1 VINYS
6 LVSLNVSF
14 LFFVTAVG
22 NMFDWL
28 KKIFMRDKTN
38 DFVDEDID
46 QEYELEMDM
55 YDNFEK
61 QICMEIVENYCI
73 ANALALS
80 QFNDTIVVNFVDFES
95 YVSNEIVRLTRN
107 FKNVINEETY
117 DILIECFGSEALVLD
132 LIYTKLLHYYMVF
145 RFGVDL
151 E

>member
-1 VINYS
+1 M
-6 LVSLNVSF
+6 LVF
-14 LFFVTAVG
+14 YFFMTAVR

-46 QEYELEMDM
+46 QEYELEIDMD
-55 YDNFEK
+55 DSFKK

-80 QFNDTIVVNFVDFES
+80 QFNDTIVGNFADFES
-95 YVSNEIVRLTRN
+95 YISNEIVRLTRN

-132 LIYTKLLHYYMVF
+132 LIYTKLLHYYMAF

>member
-1 VINYS
+1 
-6 LVSLNVSF
+6 
-14 LFFVTAVG
+14 
-22 NMFDWL
+22 MFDWL

-46 QEYELEMDM
+46 QEYELEMYMD
-55 YDNFEK
+55 DNLK

-80 QFNDTIVVNFVDFES
+80 QFNDTIVGNFVDFES

-117 DILIECFGSEALVLD
+117 DILIECFGSEALLLD

-145 RFGVDL
+145 RFNVDL

>member
-1 VINYS
+1 MINYS
-6 LVSLNVSF
+6 LASLNVSF

-55 YDNFEK
+55 YDNFKK
-61 QICMEIVENYCI
+61 QICIEIVENYCI

-80 QFNDTIVVNFVDFES
+80 QFNDTIVGNFVDFES

-117 DILIECFGSEALVLD
+117 DILIECFESEALVLD
-132 LIYTKLLHYYMVF
+132 LMYTKLLHYYMAF

>member
-1 VINYS
+1 
-6 LVSLNVSF
+6 
-14 LFFVTAVG
+14 
-22 NMFDWL
+22 MFDWL
-28 KKIFMRDKTN
+28 KKIFMRDKIN
-38 DFVDEDID
+38 DFVDEDVD

-55 YDNFEK
+55 YDNFKK
-61 QICMEIVENYCI
+61 QICIEIVENYCI

-80 QFNDTIVVNFVDFES
+80 QFNDTVVGNFVDFES

-117 DILIECFGSEALVLD
+117 DILIECFESEALVLD
-132 LIYTKLLHYYMVF
+132 LMYTKLLHYYMAF

>member
-1 VINYS
+1 
-6 LVSLNVSF
+6 
-14 LFFVTAVG
+14 
-22 NMFDWL
+22 MFDWL
-28 KKIFMRDKTN
+28 KKIFVRDKTN

-46 QEYELEMDM
+46 QEYELEMYMD
-55 YDNFEK
+55 DNLK
-61 QICMEIVENYCI
+61 QICMEIVENYCV

-80 QFNDTIVVNFVDFES
+80 QFNDTIVGNFVDFES

-117 DILIECFGSEALVLD
+117 DILIECFGSEALLLD

-145 RFGVDL
+145 RFNVDL

>member
-1 VINYS
+1 
-6 LVSLNVSF
+6 
-14 LFFVTAVG
+14 
-22 NMFDWL
+22 MFDWL
-28 KKIFMRDKTN
+28 KKIFMRDKIN
-38 DFVDEDID
+38 DFVDEDVD

-55 YDNFEK
+55 YDNFKK
-61 QICMEIVENYCI
+61 QICIEIVENYCI

-80 QFNDTIVVNFVDFES
+80 QFNDTVVVNFVDFES

-117 DILIECFGSEALVLD
+117 DILIECFESEALVLD
-132 LIYTKLLHYYMVF
+132 LMYTKLLHYYMAF

>member
-1 VINYS
+1 
-6 LVSLNVSF
+6 
-14 LFFVTAVG
+14 
-22 NMFDWL
+22 MFDWL
-28 KKIFMRDKTN
+28 KKIFVRDKTN

-46 QEYELEMDM
+46 QEYELEMYMD
-55 YDNFEK
+55 DNLK

-80 QFNDTIVVNFVDFES
+80 QFNDTIVGNFVDFES

-117 DILIECFGSEALVLD
+117 DILIECFGSEALLLD

-145 RFGVDL
+145 RFNVDL

>member
-1 VINYS
+1 
-6 LVSLNVSF
+6 
-14 LFFVTAVG
+14 
-22 NMFDWL
+22 MFDWL

-55 YDNFEK
+55 YDNFKK
-61 QICMEIVENYCI
+61 QICIEIVENYCI

-80 QFNDTIVVNFVDFES
+80 QFNDTVVVNFVDFES

-117 DILIECFGSEALVLD
+117 DILIECFESEALVLD
-132 LIYTKLLHYYMVF
+132 LMYTKLLHYYMAF

>member
-1 VINYS
+1 M
-6 LVSLNVSF
+6 LVF
-14 LFFVTAVG
+14 YFFVTAVE

-28 KKIFMRDKTN
+28 KKIFMRHKTN

-55 YDNFEK
+55 YDNFKK

-80 QFNDTIVVNFVDFES
+80 QFNDTIVSNFVDFES

-132 LIYTKLLHYYMVF
+132 LIYTKLLHYYMAF

>member
-1 VINYS
+1 
-6 LVSLNVSF
+6 
-14 LFFVTAVG
+14 
-22 NMFDWL
+22 MFDWL

-46 QEYELEMDM
+46 QEYELEMYMD
-55 YDNFEK
+55 DNFK

-80 QFNDTIVVNFVDFES
+80 QFNDTIVGNFVDFES

-132 LIYTKLLHYYMVF
+132 LIYTKLLHYYMAF

>member
-1 VINYS
+1 
-6 LVSLNVSF
+6 
-14 LFFVTAVG
+14 
-22 NMFDWL
+22 MFDWL
-28 KKIFMRDKTN
+28 KKIFMRDKIN

-55 YDNFEK
+55 YDNFKK
-61 QICMEIVENYCI
+61 QICIEIVENYCI

-80 QFNDTIVVNFVDFES
+80 QFNDTVVGNFVDFES

-117 DILIECFGSEALVLD
+117 DILIECFESEALVLD
-132 LIYTKLLHYYMVF
+132 LMYTKLLHYYMAF

>member
-6 LVSLNVSF
+6 LALLNVSF

-46 QEYELEMDM
+46 QECELKMDM
-55 YDNFEK
+55 YDNFKK
-61 QICMEIVENYCI
+61 QICMEIVENYCV

-80 QFNDTIVVNFVDFES
+80 QFNDTIVGSFVDFES

>member
-1 VINYS
+1 M
-6 LVSLNVSF
+6 LVF
-14 LFFVTAVG
+14 YFFVIAVG

-55 YDNFEK
+55 YDNFKK

-80 QFNDTIVVNFVDFES
+80 QFNDTIVGNFVDFES

-117 DILIECFGSEALVLD
+117 DILIECFVSEALVLD
-132 LIYTKLLHYYMVF
+132 LIYTKLLHYYMAF

>member
-1 VINYS
+1 
-6 LVSLNVSF
+6 
-14 LFFVTAVG
+14 
-22 NMFDWL
+22 MFDWL
-28 KKIFMRDKTN
+28 KKIFVRDKTN

-46 QEYELEMDM
+46 QEYELEMYMD
-55 YDNFEK
+55 DNLK

-80 QFNDTIVVNFVDFES
+80 QFNDTIVGNFVDFES

-107 FKNVINEETY
+107 FKNLINEETY

-145 RFGVDL
+145 RFRVDL

>member
-1 VINYS
+1 
-6 LVSLNVSF
+6 
-14 LFFVTAVG
+14 
-22 NMFDWL
+22 MFDWL
-28 KKIFMRDKTN
+28 KKIFMRDTTN

-46 QEYELEMDM
+46 QEYELEIDMD
-55 YDNFEK
+55 DNFTK

-80 QFNDTIVVNFVDFES
+80 QFNDTIVGNFADFES
-95 YVSNEIVRLTRN
+95 YISNEIVRLTRN

-132 LIYTKLLHYYMVF
+132 LIYTKLLHYYMAF

-151 E
+151 Q

>member
-1 VINYS
+1 
-6 LVSLNVSF
+6 
-14 LFFVTAVG
+14 
-22 NMFDWL
+22 MFDWL

-55 YDNFEK
+55 YDNFK

-80 QFNDTIVVNFVDFES
+80 QFNDTIVGNFVDFES

-132 LIYTKLLHYYMVF
+132 LIYTKLLHYYMAF

>member
-1 VINYS
+1 M
-6 LVSLNVSF
+6 LVF
-14 LFFVTAVG
+14 YFFVTAVG

-55 YDNFEK
+55 YDNFKK

-80 QFNDTIVVNFVDFES
+80 QFNDTIVGNFVDFES

-117 DILIECFGSEALVLD
+117 DILIECFESEALVLD
-132 LIYTKLLHYYMVF
+132 LIYTKLLHYYMAF

>member
-1 VINYS
+1 
-6 LVSLNVSF
+6 
-14 LFFVTAVG
+14 
-22 NMFDWL
+22 MFDWL
-28 KKIFMRDKTN
+28 KKIFVRDKTN

-46 QEYELEMDM
+46 QEYELEMYMD
-55 YDNFEK
+55 DNLK

-80 QFNDTIVVNFVDFES
+80 QFNDTIVGNFVDFES

-145 RFGVDL
+145 RFNVDL

>member
-1 VINYS
+1 M
-6 LVSLNVSF
+6 LVF
-14 LFFVTAVG
+14 YFFVTAVG

-55 YDNFEK
+55 YDNFKK

-80 QFNDTIVVNFVDFES
+80 QFNDTVVVNFVDFES

-117 DILIECFGSEALVLD
+117 DILIECFRSEALVLD
-132 LIYTKLLHYYMVF
+132 LIYTKLLHYYMAF

>member
-1 VINYS
+1 
-6 LVSLNVSF
+6 
-14 LFFVTAVG
+14 
-22 NMFDWL
+22 MFDWL

-46 QEYELEMDM
+46 QEYELEMYMD
-55 YDNFEK
+55 DNLK
-61 QICMEIVENYCI
+61 RICMEIVENYCI

-80 QFNDTIVVNFVDFES
+80 QFNDTIVGNFVDFES

-132 LIYTKLLHYYMVF
+132 LIYTKLLHYYMAF
-145 RFGVDL
+145 RFGVNL

>member
-1 VINYS
+1 M
-6 LVSLNVSF
+6 LVF
-14 LFFVTAVG
+14 YFFVTAAR
-22 NMFDWL
+22 NMFNWL
-28 KKIFMRDKTN
+28 KKIFMKDKTN
-38 DFVDEDID
+38 DFVDGDID
-46 QEYELEMDM
+46 QEHDLEIDMD
-55 YDNFEK
+55 DDFKK

-80 QFNDTIVVNFVDFES
+80 QFNDTIVGNFVDFES

-117 DILIECFGSEALVLD
+117 DILIECFRSEALVLD
-132 LIYTKLLHYYMVF
+132 LIYTKLLHYYMAF